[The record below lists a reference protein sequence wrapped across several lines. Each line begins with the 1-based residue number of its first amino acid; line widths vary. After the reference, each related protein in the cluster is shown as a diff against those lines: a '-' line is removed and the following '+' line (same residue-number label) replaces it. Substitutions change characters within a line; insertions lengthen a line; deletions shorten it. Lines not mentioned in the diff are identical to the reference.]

1 MRDRLLDEKLTESV
15 IGAFYE
21 VYRELK
27 YGLLEQLYAAA
38 LTLELRDRGHTV
50 EREVRVPV
58 EYKGHQIGWQR
69 LDIVVDHHLVLEV
82 KATEI
87 LPPNARRQ
95 LLSYL
100 SATQLELGL
109 VLHFGPKPRFFRI
122 IQSNGLR

>member
-1 MRDRLLDEKLTESV
+1 M
-15 IGAFYE
+15 
-21 VYRELK
+21 YRELK

-50 EREVRVPV
+50 VRELRVPV

-69 LDIVVDHHLVLEV
+69 LDIVVDHRLILEV

-109 VLHFGPKPRFFRI
+109 VLHFGPKPHFYRQI
-122 IQSNGLR
+122 NSNDPR

>member
-1 MRDRLLDEKLTESV
+1 MRDRLLGEELTESV

-21 VYRELK
+21 VYGNLR

-38 LTLELRDRGHTV
+38 LAMELRERGHTV

-69 LDIVVDHHLVLEV
+69 LDMVVDHSLVVEV
-82 KATEI
+82 KATEL
-87 LPPNARRQ
+87 LPPHARRQ

-100 SATQLELGL
+100 SATRLELGL
-109 VLHFGPKPRFFRI
+109 LLYFGPNPYFYRLVNTNSAR
-122 IQSNGLR
+122 